1 MTTAASAPAMPG
13 AVRVRVPATSANLG
27 PGFDA
32 LGLALDLFEEVR
44 LEQLDGGA
52 GRHRIRVSGISAGRL
67 AETTN
72 LLAFRAATAVY
83 DQIGRPMSP
92 VALELVTHIPS
103 SRGLGS
109 SAAAIVGGAVAA
121 NELAGRPLDTQRL
134 LELVTRLE
142 GHPDNV
148 AAALLGGFVVG
159 VQGRRGLVVKRLD
172 PPTDLQAVLCI
183 PEKAM
188 STKHARVVVPVQISR
203 EDAIFN
209 LGRTALLVAAFQT
222 RDWALLRDAMDDR
235 LHQPARGQVFPPL
248 FPAIEAALAT
258 GAHGAALSGA
268 GSTIIALATDRQAA
282 IAAAMQR
289 AVESHGFPART
300 AILRLS
306 AQGATVQVER

>member
-1 MTTAASAPAMPG
+1 MSASAPPPS

-32 LGLALDLFEEVR
+32 LGLALDLFEEVHVER
-44 LEQLDGGA
+44 LGEGA
-52 GRHRIRVSGISAGRL
+52 GPHRIRVSGLSAGRL

-72 LLAFRAATAVY
+72 LLAFRAAAAVY
-83 DQIGRPMSP
+83 EQIGRPLPPLS
-92 VALELVTHIPS
+92 LELVTRIPS

-121 NELAGRPLDTQRL
+121 NTLAGEPLNTQAL

-159 VQGRRGLVVKRLD
+159 VQGRRGLVTKRLD
-172 PPTDLQAVLCI
+172 PPVELEAVVCI
-183 PEKAM
+183 PDKAM
-188 STKHARVVVPVQISR
+188 STKHARGVIPAQISR
-203 EDAIFN
+203 ADAVFN
-209 LGRTALLVAAFQT
+209 LGRTALLVAAFAG
-222 RDWALLRDAMDDR
+222 RDWALLREAMDDR
-235 LHQPARGQVFPPL
+235 LHQPARGQVFPAL
-248 FPAIEAALAT
+248 FPAIEAALAA

-268 GSTIIALATDRQAA
+268 GSTIIALATERRPA

-289 AVESHGFPART
+289 AVEAHGFQART
-300 AILRLS
+300 AVLRLS
-306 AQGATVQVER
+306 AQGATVG